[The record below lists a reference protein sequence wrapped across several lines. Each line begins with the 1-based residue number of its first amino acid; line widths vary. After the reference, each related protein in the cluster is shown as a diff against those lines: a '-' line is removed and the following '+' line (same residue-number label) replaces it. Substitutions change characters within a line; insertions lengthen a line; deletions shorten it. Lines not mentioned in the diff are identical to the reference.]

1 MFYNRRLASTHCF
14 QAATS
19 TADRVTLMIGSRLGN
34 YKITAKLGEGGM
46 GVVYRAEDLQLER
59 SVALKLLPAEFAED
73 PERVAWLEREA
84 RLLASLNHPNIAQIY
99 GFHSS
104 GESPALVMELV
115 EGPTLAELL
124 SRGILPVE
132 ESLAIAIQIAQ
143 ALSAAHDQGIVH
155 RDLKPQNIKL
165 APGGRVKVL
174 DFGLARRQAAT
185 GSLLG
190 DAATLG
196 NSTKIGT
203 ILGTV
208 GYMAPEQVRGEK
220 VDTRADIF
228 SFGCII
234 YEMATGERAFHRP
247 VAIETLAAILHDKP
261 EAPSRRRHELSPS
274 LDRVIARCLEKERSA
289 RFQSARDLEFVL
301 TTLTSA
307 ETLHAIR
314 PPPASVAVLPFSN
327 LSADPENEF
336 FADGI
341 TEDVIAHLAK
351 IRSLKVI
358 SRTSVMAFKKSDR
371 SLREIG
377 EKLGAATVVEGSI
390 RRAGNRVRIVAQL
403 IDALTDEHIWA
414 ETYDRDLT
422 DIFAIQSD
430 VALNIASAL
439 RAQLSNDERARV
451 RRRPTENFEAYELYL
466 RGRNSF
472 YRFSEEGLRRS
483 LVDYEAAISRDP
495 SFALAW
501 ASTAESYTEICIN
514 GLAGRSPE
522 ETIRNAKAAA
532 ARALEIDDQLTEAHS
547 ISAFVRFVFDFDWPG
562 AEREF
567 LRALELS
574 PSSAEAHNHYGWLC
588 TSLERYDDALR
599 EIRRARELDPI
610 LIQTDVATALLR
622 AGRID
627 EAVEESR
634 RSIRSDPAWPRAHS
648 NLGWA
653 LIFHGD
659 PAAGIA
665 SLEHA
670 SALSPESTLFVS
682 QLGQAYAVTGNTE
695 RAKQI
700 LQQLEE
706 RAIHEFV
713 SPYHFAYVYAGLGE
727 ADTAID
733 WLERAFEQRS
743 GAIYG
748 IKGSFLFRN
757 LRSHPRF
764 KSLLQ
769 KMNLT
774 S

>member
-1 MFYNRRLASTHCF
+1 
-14 QAATS
+14 
-19 TADRVTLMIGSRLGN
+19 MIGSRLGN
-34 YKITAKLGEGGM
+34 YEITAKLGEGGM
-46 GVVYRAEDLQLER
+46 GVVYRAKDLQLGRE
-59 SVALKLLPAEFAED
+59 VALKFLPAELAQD

-99 GFHSS
+99 GFQAS
-104 GESPALVMELV
+104 GETRALVMELV

-124 SRGILPVE
+124 ARGTLPFE
-132 ESLAIAIQIAQ
+132 EALAIAIQIAQ

-165 APGGRVKVL
+165 ARGGRVKVL
-174 DFGLARRQAAT
+174 DFGLAQRQAAT

-190 DAATLG
+190 DAATL
-196 NSTKIGT
+196 SHATKAGT

-208 GYMAPEQVRGEK
+208 GYMAPEQVRCERI
-220 VDTRADIF
+220 DTRADIF
-228 SFGCII
+228 SFGCIV
-234 YEMATGERAFHRP
+234 YEMATGERAFHRSN
-247 VAIETLAAILHDKP
+247 AIETLAAILHDKP
-261 EAPSRRRHELSPS
+261 EAASRRRHELPPS

-301 TTLTSA
+301 TTFAPA
-307 ETLHAIR
+307 ETLRAVR
-314 PPPASVAVLPFSN
+314 PPAASVAVLPFSN
-327 LSADPENEF
+327 LSADSENEF

-377 EKLGAATVVEGSI
+377 EKLGAATVVEGSL

-403 IDALTDEHIWA
+403 IDTLTDEHLWA
-414 ETYDRDLT
+414 DTYDRDLT
-422 DIFAIQSD
+422 DIFAIQSE
-430 VALNIASAL
+430 VALNIANAL

-451 RRRPTENFEAYELYL
+451 GGQPTQDFAAYELYL
-466 RGRNSF
+466 RGRQWF
-472 YRFSEEGLRRS
+472 CRFTEEGFRRC
-483 LVDYEAAISRDP
+483 LIDYQAAIARDS

-501 ASTAESYTEICIN
+501 ASMAQAYAESCIN
-514 GLAGRSPE
+514 GFAGSSPE
-522 ETIRNAKAAA
+522 DTIRNARAAA
-532 ARALEIDDQLTEAHS
+532 ARALEIDGQLAEAHG
-547 ISAFVRFVFDFDWPG
+547 IAGFVGFVFDFDWLG

-567 LRALELS
+567 LTAIELS
-574 PSSAEAHNHYGWLC
+574 PGNAETHDHYSWLC
-588 TSLERYDDALR
+588 ASLERYDDALR
-599 EIRRARELDPI
+599 EVRRARELDP
-610 LIQTDVATALLR
+610 LMIQSDVATTLLR

-627 EAVEESR
+627 EALQEA
-634 RSIRSDPAWPRAHS
+634 RSNLRDAPGTPRCHS

-659 PAAGIA
+659 HAAGIA

-670 SALSPESTLFVS
+670 SALSPESTLFLS
-682 QLGQAYAVTGNTE
+682 QLGQAYAVTGDAE
-695 RAKQI
+695 RARNI
-700 LQQLEE
+700 LQQLHH

-733 WLERAFEQRS
+733 WLERAFERRS

-757 LRSHPRF
+757 LRRHPRF

-774 S
+774 I

>member
-1 MFYNRRLASTHCF
+1 
-14 QAATS
+14 
-19 TADRVTLMIGSRLGN
+19 
-34 YKITAKLGEGGM
+34 M
-46 GVVYRAEDLQLER
+46 GVVYRAKDLQLGRE
-59 SVALKLLPAEFAED
+59 VALKFLLSDFTQD
-73 PERVAWLEREA
+73 PEHGARLEREA

-99 GFHSS
+99 GFQAS
-104 GESPALVMELV
+104 GETRALVMELV
-115 EGPTLAELL
+115 EGPTLAEFLVGGTL
-124 SRGILPVE
+124 AVD
-132 ESLAIAIQIAQ
+132 ESLSIAIQIAQ
-143 ALSAAHDQGIVH
+143 ALTAAHDQGIVH

-165 APGGRVKVL
+165 ARDGRVKVL
-174 DFGLARRQAAT
+174 DFGLARKQAVT
-185 GSLLG
+185 GSLIA
-190 DAATLG
+190 DATTLS
-196 NSTKIGT
+196 NSTKEGT

-208 GYMAPEQVRGEK
+208 GYMAPEQVRGES

-228 SFGCII
+228 SFGCIL
-234 YEMATGERAFHRP
+234 YEILTGERAFYRSN
-247 VAIETLAAILHDKP
+247 AIETLAAILHNKP
-261 EAPSRRRHELSPS
+261 EAPSRRRHELSPT

-301 TTLTSA
+301 TTLTPA

-314 PPPASVAVLPFSN
+314 PRAASVAVLPFSN
-327 LSADPENEF
+327 LSADSENEF

-371 SLREIG
+371 NLREIG
-377 EKLGAATVVEGSI
+377 EKLGAAAVVEGSI

-403 IDALTDEHIWA
+403 VDALTDEHIWA
-414 ETYDRDLT
+414 DTYDRDLT

-430 VALNIASAL
+430 VALNIATAL

-451 RRRPTENFEAYELYL
+451 GRRPTENFEAYELYL

-472 YRFSEEGLRRS
+472 YRFSEDGFRRS
-483 LVDYEAAISRDP
+483 LIDYSDAIARDP

-501 ASTAESYTEICIN
+501 ASMAESYTEICIN
-514 GLAGRSPE
+514 GFAGSSPE
-522 ETIRNAKAAA
+522 DTIKNAKAAA
-532 ARALEIDDQLTEAHS
+532 ARALEIDDRLTEAHS

-567 LRALELS
+567 LTAIELS
-574 PSSAEAHNHYGWLC
+574 PGSAEAHNHYSWLC
-588 TSLERYDDALR
+588 ASLERYDDALR
-599 EIRRARELDPI
+599 EVRRARELDPL
-610 LIQTDVATALLR
+610 LIRTDVATTLLR
-622 AGRID
+622 SGRID
-627 EAVEESR
+627 EALEEAR
-634 RSIRSDPAWPRAHS
+634 RSVSDNPGSPRAHS

-653 LIFHGD
+653 LIFQGD
-659 PAAGIA
+659 HAAGIA
-665 SLEHA
+665 SLERA
-670 SALSPESTLFVS
+670 WTLSPNSTLFLS
-682 QLGQAYAVTGNTE
+682 QLGQAYAVTGNVD
-695 RAKQI
+695 RARKI
-700 LQQLEE
+700 LQELQD
-706 RAIHEFV
+706 RAVHEFV

-733 WLERAFEQRS
+733 WLERAFERRS

-774 S
+774 